1 MLFDSLFSINEQQK
15 AKAWSDFFKELKKD
29 MKEIYNRFGG
39 NAEWTTFLTRFSNDL
54 SRASNYAEFKTLQ
67 SIYSKELEELQQTI
81 TTDKT
86 QQQLL
91 EQDNIDFELQS
102 ALQNDLKDLE
112 HSRDNKNKDDEEQTI
127 QKSFEQD
134 LDDLQN
140 DNLDLEI
147 KEFINKQDDDKDY
160 QNKEQYEKQLNT
172 ETKENIRENSKNSHL
187 IPITNLKN
195 FLHNRRENFKVTQ
208 QDLPSEKQK
217 KYSDKLFKKELLEY
231 AKHNMSAK
239 ELQVLAILVNKKPSA
254 MNTKHKEFL
263 NEVLMTALI
272 NNKNL
277 KENGPIKLAL
287 TYNIQNSK
295 ANQTPYSIFN
305 DQKENHIPPL
315 NEEQHKILQNAI
327 ANNEIDKR
335 SLGVWKFNGENQNNL
350 TQNNANVNNMV
361 KNTTSD
367 NLIKDNNI
375 KQNNIIENDNV
386 KNNNDSS
393 FLDDEPIDFNQGD
406 HSVDFN
412 SKKSVKNNTEKKPLS
427 PKLQAF
433 ENKSKQNIQNALT
446 KSKELKNNQSLANDG
461 MFIPMEMSF

>member
-15 AKAWSDFFKELKKD
+15 AKAWSDFFRELKKD
-29 MKEIYNRFGG
+29 MKEIYNKFGG

-54 SRASNYAEFKTLQ
+54 SRASNYAEFETLQ

-81 TTDKT
+81 ATDKT

-91 EQDNIDFELQS
+91 EQD
-102 ALQNDLKDLE
+102 
-112 HSRDNKNKDDEEQTI
+112 EEQAI
-127 QKSFEQD
+127 QKSFKQD

-140 DNLDLEI
+140 DKLNLEI
-147 KEFINKQDDDKDY
+147 KESINEQDDKNH
-160 QNKEQYEKQLNT
+160 QNKEQLNT

-195 FLHNRRENFKVTQ
+195 FLHNRRENFKATQ

-217 KYSDKLFKKELLEY
+217 KYSDQLFKKELLEY

-239 ELQVLAILVNKKPSA
+239 ELQVLAMLVNKKPSA
-254 MNTKHKEFL
+254 MKTKHKEFL

-277 KENGPIKLAL
+277 KENDPIKLAL
-287 TYNIQNSK
+287 TYNIKNSK
-295 ANQTPYSIFN
+295 TNQTPYSIFN
-305 DQKENHIPPL
+305 NQKENHIPPL

-327 ANNEIDKR
+327 ANNEVDKR
-335 SLGVWKFNGENQNNL
+335 ALGVWKFNSENQNNL
-350 TQNNANVNNMV
+350 TQNNANVNEMV
-361 KNTTSD
+361 KNTTND

-375 KQNNIIENDNV
+375 KQNNIIDNNNV
-386 KNNNDSS
+386 KNNNDLS
-393 FLDDEPIDFNQGD
+393 FLDDEPIDFNQGN

-433 ENKSKQNIQNALT
+433 EDKSKQNIQNALI

-461 MFIPMEMSF
+461 VSIPMEMSF

>member
-1 MLFDSLFSINEQQK
+1 MGSMSK
-15 AKAWSDFFKELKKD
+15 
-29 MKEIYNRFGG
+29 
-39 NAEWTTFLTRFSNDL
+39 
-54 SRASNYAEFKTLQ
+54 

-102 ALQNDLKDLE
+102 ASQNDLKDLG
-112 HSRDNKNKDDEEQTI
+112 HLSDNKDKDDEEQTI

-140 DNLDLEI
+140 DKLNLEI
-147 KEFINKQDDDKDY
+147 KEFINKQDDKNH
-160 QNKEQYEKQLNT
+160 QNKEQLNT

-208 QDLPSEKQK
+208 QNLPSEKQK

-239 ELQVLAILVNKKPSA
+239 ELQVLAMLVNKKPSA
-254 MNTKHKEFL
+254 MKTKHKEFL

-277 KENGPIKLAL
+277 KENDPIKLAI

-295 ANQTPYSIFN
+295 ANQTPYGIFN
-305 DQKENHIPPL
+305 NQKENHIPPL

-327 ANNEIDKR
+327 ANNEVDKR
-335 SLGVWKFNGENQNNL
+335 VLGVWKFNSENQNNL
-350 TQNNANVNNMV
+350 TQNNADVNEMF
-361 KNTTSD
+361 KNTTND

-375 KQNNIIENDNV
+375 KQNNIIDNNNV
-386 KNNNDSS
+386 KNNNDLS
-393 FLDDEPIDFNQGD
+393 FLDDEPIDFNQD
-406 HSVDFN
+406 NHSVDFN

-446 KSKELKNNQSLANDG
+446 KSKELKNNQSLTNDG
-461 MFIPMEMSF
+461 VSIPMEMSF

>member
-29 MKEIYNRFGG
+29 MKEIYHKFGG

-54 SRASNYAEFKTLQ
+54 SRASNYAEFETLQ

-81 TTDKT
+81 ATDKT
-86 QQQLL
+86 QQQH
-91 EQDNIDFELQS
+91 
-102 ALQNDLKDLE
+102 LKQ
-112 HSRDNKNKDDEEQTI
+112 DEEQAI

-140 DNLDLEI
+140 DKLNLEI
-147 KEFINKQDDDKDY
+147 KESINKQDDKDY
-160 QNKEQYEKQLNT
+160 QYKEQYKEQLNA
-172 ETKENIRENSKNSHL
+172 ETKENIRENPKNSHL

-195 FLHNRRENFKVTQ
+195 FLHNRRENFKISQ

-239 ELQVLAILVNKKPSA
+239 ELQVLAMLVNKKPSA
-254 MNTKHKEFL
+254 MNIKHKEFL
-263 NEVLMTALI
+263 NEVLIIALI

-277 KENGPIKLAL
+277 KENDPIKLAL
-287 TYNIQNSK
+287 AYNIQNSK
-295 ANQTPYSIFN
+295 SNQTSYSIFN
-305 DQKENHIPPL
+305 NQKGNHIPPL

-327 ANNEIDKR
+327 TNNEVDKR
-335 SLGVWKFNGENQNNL
+335 ALGVWKFNGENQNNL
-350 TQNNANVNNMV
+350 TQNNANVNEMV
-361 KNTTSD
+361 KNTTND
-367 NLIKDNNI
+367 NPIKDNSI
-375 KQNNIIENDNV
+375 KQNNIIENNNV
-386 KNNNDSS
+386 KNNNDLS
-393 FLDDEPIDFNQGD
+393 FLDDEPIDFNQGN

-446 KSKELKNNQSLANDG
+446 KSKELKNDQSLANDG
-461 MFIPMEMSF
+461 VSIPMEMSF

>member
-15 AKAWSDFFKELKKD
+15 AKAWSDFFRELKKD

-54 SRASNYAEFKTLQ
+54 SRASNYAEFETLQ

-91 EQDNIDFELQS
+91 EQD
-102 ALQNDLKDLE
+102 
-112 HSRDNKNKDDEEQTI
+112 EEQAI

-140 DNLDLEI
+140 DKLNLEI
-147 KEFINKQDDDKDY
+147 KESINKQDDKDY
-160 QNKEQYEKQLNT
+160 QYKEQLNT
-172 ETKENIRENSKNSHL
+172 EIKENIRENSKNSHL

-195 FLHNRRENFKVTQ
+195 FLHNRRENFKVSQ

-217 KYSDKLFKKELLEY
+217 KYSDQLFKKELLEY

-239 ELQVLAILVNKKPSA
+239 ELQVLAMLVNKKPSA
-254 MNTKHKEFL
+254 MKTKHKEFL
-263 NEVLMTALI
+263 HEVLMAALI

-277 KENGPIKLAL
+277 KENDPIKLAL

-295 ANQTPYSIFN
+295 TNQTPCSIFN
-305 DQKENHIPPL
+305 NQKENHIPPL

-327 ANNEIDKR
+327 ANNEVDKR
-335 SLGVWKFNGENQNNL
+335 ALGVWKFNSENQNNL
-350 TQNNANVNNMV
+350 TQNNANVNEMV
-361 KNTTSD
+361 KNNTND

-375 KQNNIIENDNV
+375 KQNNIIENNNV
-386 KNNNDSS
+386 KNNNDLS
-393 FLDDEPIDFNQGD
+393 FLDDEPIDFNQGN

-412 SKKSVKNNTEKKPLS
+412 NKKSVKNNTEKKPLS

-433 ENKSKQNIQNALT
+433 ESKSKQNIQNALT
-446 KSKELKNNQSLANDG
+446 KSKELKNNQSLLNDG
-461 MFIPMEMSF
+461 VSIPMEMS

>member
-29 MKEIYNRFGG
+29 MKEIYNKFGG

-54 SRASNYAEFKTLQ
+54 SRASNYAEFETLQ

-112 HSRDNKNKDDEEQTI
+112 YLSDNQNKDDEEQTI

-147 KEFINKQDDDKDY
+147 KEFINKQDDKDY
-160 QNKEQYEKQLNT
+160 QNKEQYEKQLDT

-208 QDLPSEKQK
+208 QNLPSEKQK
-217 KYSDKLFKKELLEY
+217 K
-231 AKHNMSAK
+231 
-239 ELQVLAILVNKKPSA
+239 IL
-254 MNTKHKEFL
+254 
-263 NEVLMTALI
+263 
-272 NNKNL
+272 
-277 KENGPIKLAL
+277 
-287 TYNIQNSK
+287 
-295 ANQTPYSIFN
+295 
-305 DQKENHIPPL
+305 
-315 NEEQHKILQNAI
+315 
-327 ANNEIDKR
+327 
-335 SLGVWKFNGENQNNL
+335 
-350 TQNNANVNNMV
+350 
-361 KNTTSD
+361 
-367 NLIKDNNI
+367 
-375 KQNNIIENDNV
+375 
-386 KNNNDSS
+386 
-393 FLDDEPIDFNQGD
+393 
-406 HSVDFN
+406 
-412 SKKSVKNNTEKKPLS
+412 
-427 PKLQAF
+427 
-433 ENKSKQNIQNALT
+433 
-446 KSKELKNNQSLANDG
+446 
-461 MFIPMEMSF
+461 

>member
-29 MKEIYNRFGG
+29 MKEIYNKFGG

-54 SRASNYAEFKTLQ
+54 SRASNYAEFETLQ

-81 TTDKT
+81 TTNKT

-91 EQDNIDFELQS
+91 EQDNID
-102 ALQNDLKDLE
+102 
-112 HSRDNKNKDDEEQTI
+112 EEQII

-147 KEFINKQDDDKDY
+147 KEFINKQDDKNH
-160 QNKEQYEKQLNT
+160 QNKEQLNT
-172 ETKENIRENSKNSHL
+172 EAKENIRENSKDSHL

-195 FLHNRRENFKVTQ
+195 FLHNRRENFKATQ

-239 ELQVLAILVNKKPSA
+239 ELQILAMLVNKKPSA

-277 KENGPIKLAL
+277 KENDPIKLAL

-327 ANNEIDKR
+327 ANNEVDKR
-335 SLGVWKFNGENQNNL
+335 VLGVWKFNSENQNNL
-350 TQNNANVNNMV
+350 TQNNANVNEMV
-361 KNTTSD
+361 KNTTND

-375 KQNNIIENDNV
+375 KQNNIIKNNNV
-386 KNNNDSS
+386 KNNNDLS
-393 FLDDEPIDFNQGD
+393 FLDDEPIDFNQGN

-412 SKKSVKNNTEKKPLS
+412 SKKSVKNNTEKKPSS

-446 KSKELKNNQSLANDG
+446 KSKELKSNQSLANDG
-461 MFIPMEMSF
+461 VSIPMEMSF

>member
-15 AKAWSDFFKELKKD
+15 AKAWSDFFRELKKD
-29 MKEIYNRFGG
+29 MKEIYNKFGG

-54 SRASNYAEFKTLQ
+54 SRASNYAEFETLQ

-81 TTDKT
+81 ATDKT

-91 EQDNIDFELQS
+91 EQD
-102 ALQNDLKDLE
+102 
-112 HSRDNKNKDDEEQTI
+112 EEQAI

-140 DNLDLEI
+140 DKLNLEI
-147 KEFINKQDDDKDY
+147 KKSINEQDDKDY
-160 QNKEQYEKQLNT
+160 QYKEQYKEQLNT
-172 ETKENIRENSKNSHL
+172 EIKENIRENPKNSHL

-195 FLHNRRENFKVTQ
+195 FLHNRRESFKISQ

-217 KYSDKLFKKELLEY
+217 KYSDQLFKKELLEY

-239 ELQVLAILVNKKPSA
+239 ELQVLAMLVNKKPSA
-254 MNTKHKEFL
+254 MNIKHKEFL
-263 NEVLMTALI
+263 NEVLIIALI

-277 KENGPIKLAL
+277 KENDPIKLAL
-287 TYNIQNSK
+287 AYNIQNSK
-295 ANQTPYSIFN
+295 SNQTSYSIFN
-305 DQKENHIPPL
+305 NQKGNHIPPL

-327 ANNEIDKR
+327 ANNEVDKR
-335 SLGVWKFNGENQNNL
+335 ALGVWKFNSENQNNL
-350 TQNNANVNNMV
+350 TQNNANINEMV
-361 KNTTSD
+361 KNTTND
-367 NLIKDNNI
+367 NLIKDNSI
-375 KQNNIIENDNV
+375 KQNNIIENNNV
-386 KNNNDSS
+386 KNNNDLS
-393 FLDDEPIDFNQGD
+393 FLDDEPIDFNQGN

-412 SKKSVKNNTEKKPLS
+412 SKKSVKNNTEKKLLS

-461 MFIPMEMSF
+461 VSIPMEMSF

>member
-15 AKAWSDFFKELKKD
+15 AKAWSDFFRELKKD

-54 SRASNYAEFKTLQ
+54 SHASNCVEFETLQ

-81 TTDKT
+81 TTHKT

-91 EQDNIDFELQS
+91 EQDSIDFELQD
-102 ALQNDLKDLE
+102 DLKDLD
-112 HSRDNKNKDDEEQTI
+112 HLSDDEEQAI

-140 DNLDLEI
+140 DKLNLEI
-147 KEFINKQDDDKDY
+147 KESINKQDNKDY
-160 QNKEQYEKQLNT
+160 QNKEQLNT
-172 ETKENIRENSKNSHL
+172 EKKENIRENSKNSHL

-195 FLHNRRENFKVTQ
+195 FLHNRRENFKVSQ

-217 KYSDKLFKKELLEY
+217 KYSDQLFKKELLEY

-239 ELQVLAILVNKKPSA
+239 ELQVLAMLVNKKPST
-254 MNTKHKEFL
+254 MKTKHKEFL
-263 NEVLMTALI
+263 HEVLMTALI

-277 KENGPIKLAL
+277 KENDPIKLAL

-295 ANQTPYSIFN
+295 TNQTPYSIFN
-305 DQKENHIPPL
+305 NQKENHIPPL

-327 ANNEIDKR
+327 ANNEVDKR
-335 SLGVWKFNGENQNNL
+335 ALGVWKFNSENQNNL
-350 TQNNANVNNMV
+350 TQNNANVNEMV
-361 KNTTSD
+361 KNTIND
-367 NLIKDNNI
+367 NLIKENNI
-375 KQNNIIENDNV
+375 KQNNIIDNNNV
-386 KNNNDSS
+386 KNNNDLS
-393 FLDDEPIDFNQGD
+393 FLDDEPIDFNQGN

-446 KSKELKNNQSLANDG
+446 KSKELKNNQSLSNDG
-461 MFIPMEMSF
+461 VSIPMEMSF

>member
-15 AKAWSDFFKELKKD
+15 AKAWSDFFRELKKD

-54 SRASNYAEFKTLQ
+54 SRASNYAEFETLQ

-91 EQDNIDFELQS
+91 EQD
-102 ALQNDLKDLE
+102 
-112 HSRDNKNKDDEEQTI
+112 EEQAI

-140 DNLDLEI
+140 DKLNLEI
-147 KEFINKQDDDKDY
+147 KESINKQDDKDY
-160 QNKEQYEKQLNT
+160 QYKEQLNT
-172 ETKENIRENSKNSHL
+172 EIKENIRENSKNSHL

-195 FLHNRRENFKVTQ
+195 FLHNRRENFKVSQ

-217 KYSDKLFKKELLEY
+217 KYSDQLFKKELLEY

-239 ELQVLAILVNKKPSA
+239 ELQVLAMLVNKKPSA
-254 MNTKHKEFL
+254 MKTKHKEFL
-263 NEVLMTALI
+263 HEVLMAALI

-277 KENGPIKLAL
+277 KENDPIKLAL

-295 ANQTPYSIFN
+295 TNQTPCRIFN
-305 DQKENHIPPL
+305 NQKENHIPPL
-315 NEEQHKILQNAI
+315 NKEQHKILQNAI
-327 ANNEIDKR
+327 ANNEVDKR
-335 SLGVWKFNGENQNNL
+335 ALGVWKFNSENQNNL
-350 TQNNANVNNMV
+350 TQNNANVNEMV
-361 KNTTSD
+361 KNTTND

-375 KQNNIIENDNV
+375 KQNNIIENNNV
-386 KNNNDSS
+386 KNNNDLS
-393 FLDDEPIDFNQGD
+393 FLDDEPIDFNQGN

-412 SKKSVKNNTEKKPLS
+412 NKKSVKNNTEKKPLS

-433 ENKSKQNIQNALT
+433 ESKSKQNIQNALT
-446 KSKELKNNQSLANDG
+446 KSKELKNNQSLLNDG
-461 MFIPMEMSF
+461 VSIPMEMSF

>member
-15 AKAWSDFFKELKKD
+15 AKAWSDFFRELKKD

-54 SRASNYAEFKTLQ
+54 SRASNYAEFETLQ

-81 TTDKT
+81 ATDKK

-91 EQDNIDFELQS
+91 EQD
-102 ALQNDLKDLE
+102 
-112 HSRDNKNKDDEEQTI
+112 EEQAI

-140 DNLDLEI
+140 DKLNLEI
-147 KEFINKQDDDKDY
+147 KESINKQDDKDY
-160 QNKEQYEKQLNT
+160 QYKEQYKEQLNT

-195 FLHNRRENFKVTQ
+195 FLHSRRENFKVSQ

-217 KYSDKLFKKELLEY
+217 KYSDQLFKKELLEY

-239 ELQVLAILVNKKPSA
+239 ELQVLAMLVNKKPSA
-254 MNTKHKEFL
+254 MKTKHKEFL
-263 NEVLMTALI
+263 HEVLMTALI

-277 KENGPIKLAL
+277 KENDPIKLAL

-295 ANQTPYSIFN
+295 TNQTPYSIFN
-305 DQKENHIPPL
+305 NQKENHIPPL

-327 ANNEIDKR
+327 ANNEVDKR
-335 SLGVWKFNGENQNNL
+335 VLGVWKFNNENQNNL
-350 TQNNANVNNMV
+350 TQNNANVNEMV
-361 KNTTSD
+361 TNTTND

-375 KQNNIIENDNV
+375 KQNNIIENNNV
-386 KNNNDSS
+386 KNNNDLS
-393 FLDDEPIDFNQGD
+393 FLDDEPVDFNQGN

-446 KSKELKNNQSLANDG
+446 KSKELKNNQRLANDG
-461 MFIPMEMSF
+461 VSIPMEINF

>member
-29 MKEIYNRFGG
+29 MKEIYHKFGG

-54 SRASNYAEFKTLQ
+54 SRASNYAEFETLQ

-81 TTDKT
+81 ATDKT
-86 QQQLL
+86 QQQHL
-91 EQDNIDFELQS
+91 EQD
-102 ALQNDLKDLE
+102 
-112 HSRDNKNKDDEEQTI
+112 EEQAI

-140 DNLDLEI
+140 DKLNLEI
-147 KEFINKQDDDKDY
+147 KESINKQDDKDY
-160 QNKEQYEKQLNT
+160 QYKEQYKEQLNA
-172 ETKENIRENSKNSHL
+172 ETKENIRENPKNSHL

-195 FLHNRRENFKVTQ
+195 FLHNRRENFKISQ

-239 ELQVLAILVNKKPSA
+239 ELQVLAMLVNKKPSA
-254 MNTKHKEFL
+254 MNIKHKEFL
-263 NEVLMTALI
+263 NEVLIIALI

-277 KENGPIKLAL
+277 KENDPIKLAL
-287 TYNIQNSK
+287 AYNIQNSK
-295 ANQTPYSIFN
+295 SNQTSYSIFN
-305 DQKENHIPPL
+305 NQKGNHIPPL

-327 ANNEIDKR
+327 VNNEVDKR
-335 SLGVWKFNGENQNNL
+335 ALGVWKFNGENQNNL
-350 TQNNANVNNMV
+350 TQNNTNEMV
-361 KNTTSD
+361 KNTTNN
-367 NLIKDNNI
+367 NLIKGNNI
-375 KQNNIIENDNV
+375 KQNNIIDNNNV
-386 KNNNDSS
+386 KNNNDLS
-393 FLDDEPIDFNQGD
+393 FLDDEPIDFNQGN

-412 SKKSVKNNTEKKPLS
+412 GKKSVKNNTEKKPLS

-446 KSKELKNNQSLANDG
+446 KSKEVKNNQRLANDG
-461 MFIPMEMSF
+461 VSIPMEMSF

>member
-15 AKAWSDFFKELKKD
+15 AKAWSDFFRELKKD
-29 MKEIYNRFGG
+29 MKEIYNKFGG
-39 NAEWTTFLTRFSNDL
+39 NAEWTTFLTRFSNNL
-54 SRASNYAEFKTLQ
+54 SRVSNYAEFETLQ

-81 TTDKT
+81 ATDKT

-91 EQDNIDFELQS
+91 EQD
-102 ALQNDLKDLE
+102 
-112 HSRDNKNKDDEEQTI
+112 EEQAI

-140 DNLDLEI
+140 DKLNLEI
-147 KEFINKQDDDKDY
+147 KKSINEQDDKDY
-160 QNKEQYEKQLNT
+160 QNKEQLST

-195 FLHNRRENFKVTQ
+195 FLHNRRENFKISQ

-217 KYSDKLFKKELLEY
+217 KYSDQLFKKELLEY

-239 ELQVLAILVNKKPSA
+239 ELQVLAMLVNKKPSA
-254 MNTKHKEFL
+254 MKTKHKEFL
-263 NEVLMTALI
+263 HEVLMTALI

-277 KENGPIKLAL
+277 KENDPIKLAL
-287 TYNIQNSK
+287 TYNIKNSK
-295 ANQTPYSIFN
+295 TNQTPYSIFN
-305 DQKENHIPPL
+305 NQKENHIPPL

-327 ANNEIDKR
+327 ANNEVDKR
-335 SLGVWKFNGENQNNL
+335 ALGIWKFNSENQNNL
-350 TQNNANVNNMV
+350 TQNNANVNEMV
-361 KNTTSD
+361 KNTTND
-367 NLIKDNNI
+367 NLIKDNSI
-375 KQNNIIENDNV
+375 KQNNIIENNNV
-386 KNNNDSS
+386 KNNNDLS
-393 FLDDEPIDFNQGD
+393 FLDDEPVDFNQGN

-446 KSKELKNNQSLANDG
+446 KSKELKNNQRLANDG
-461 MFIPMEMSF
+461 VSIPMEMSF

>member
-1 MLFDSLFSINEQQK
+1 MLFDSLFSVNEQQK
-15 AKAWSDFFKELKKD
+15 AKAWSDFFKQLKKD
-29 MKEIYNRFGG
+29 MKEIYNKFGG

-54 SRASNYAEFKTLQ
+54 SRASNYAEFETLQ

-81 TTDKT
+81 TTDKM

-112 HSRDNKNKDDEEQTI
+112 HLS
-127 QKSFEQD
+127 
-134 LDDLQN
+134 DDLQN
-140 DNLDLEI
+140 DKLNLEI
-147 KEFINKQDDDKDY
+147 KEFINKQDDKNY
-160 QNKEQYEKQLNT
+160 QNKEQLNT
-172 ETKENIRENSKNSHL
+172 ETKENIRENSKSSHL

-239 ELQVLAILVNKKPSA
+239 ELQVLAMLVNKKPSA
-254 MNTKHKEFL
+254 MKIKHKEFL

-277 KENGPIKLAL
+277 KENDPIKLAI

-295 ANQTPYSIFN
+295 ANQTPYGIFN
-305 DQKENHIPPL
+305 NQKENHIPPL

-327 ANNEIDKR
+327 ANNEVDKR
-335 SLGVWKFNGENQNNL
+335 VLGVWKFNSENQNNL
-350 TQNNANVNNMV
+350 TQNNANVNEMV
-361 KNTTSD
+361 K
-367 NLIKDNNI
+367 
-375 KQNNIIENDNV
+375 NV
-386 KNNNDSS
+386 KNNNDLS
-393 FLDDEPIDFNQGD
+393 FLDDEPIDFNQGN

-446 KSKELKNNQSLANDG
+446 KFKELKNNQSLANNG
-461 MFIPMEMSF
+461 VSIPMEMSF

>member
-29 MKEIYNRFGG
+29 MKEIYNKFGG

-54 SRASNYAEFKTLQ
+54 SRASNYVEFETLQ

-91 EQDNIDFELQS
+91 EQDSIDFELQS
-102 ALQNDLKDLE
+102 TLQNDLKDLD
-112 HSRDNKNKDDEEQTI
+112 HLSNNKNKDDEEQAI
-127 QKSFEQD
+127 QKYFKQD

-140 DNLDLEI
+140 DKLNLEI
-147 KEFINKQDDDKDY
+147 KESINKQDDKNY
-160 QNKEQYEKQLNT
+160 QNKEQLST

-195 FLHNRRENFKVTQ
+195 FLHNRRENFKISQ

-217 KYSDKLFKKELLEY
+217 KYSDQLFKKELLEY

-239 ELQVLAILVNKKPSA
+239 ELQVLAMLVNKEPSA
-254 MNTKHKEFL
+254 MNIKHKEFL

-277 KENGPIKLAL
+277 KENDPIKLAL
-287 TYNIQNSK
+287 AYNIQNSK
-295 ANQTPYSIFN
+295 SNQTPYSIFN
-305 DQKENHIPPL
+305 NQKGNHIPPL

-327 ANNEIDKR
+327 VNNEVDKR
-335 SLGVWKFNGENQNNL
+335 ALGVWKFNSENQNNL
-350 TQNNANVNNMV
+350 TQNNANVNEMV
-361 KNTTSD
+361 KNTTND
-367 NLIKDNNI
+367 NLIKGNNI
-375 KQNNIIENDNV
+375 KQNNIIDNNNV
-386 KNNNDSS
+386 KNNNDLS
-393 FLDDEPIDFNQGD
+393 FLDDEPVDFNQGN

-412 SKKSVKNNTEKKPLS
+412 SKKSVKNNTEKKLLS

-446 KSKELKNNQSLANDG
+446 KAKELKNNQRLANDG
-461 MFIPMEMSF
+461 VSIPMEMSF

>member
-15 AKAWSDFFKELKKD
+15 AKAWSDFFRELKKD
-29 MKEIYNRFGG
+29 MKEIYNKFGG

-54 SRASNYAEFKTLQ
+54 SRASNYAEFETLQ

-81 TTDKT
+81 ATDKT

-91 EQDNIDFELQS
+91 EQD
-102 ALQNDLKDLE
+102 
-112 HSRDNKNKDDEEQTI
+112 EEQAI

-140 DNLDLEI
+140 DKLNLEI
-147 KEFINKQDDDKDY
+147 KEFINKQDDKNH
-160 QNKEQYEKQLNT
+160 QNKEQLNT

-195 FLHNRRENFKVTQ
+195 FLHNRRENFKISQ

-217 KYSDKLFKKELLEY
+217 KYSDQLFKKELLEY

-239 ELQVLAILVNKKPSA
+239 ELQVLAMLVNKEPSA
-254 MNTKHKEFL
+254 MKTKHKEFL
-263 NEVLMTALI
+263 HEVLMTALI

-277 KENGPIKLAL
+277 KENDPIKLAL

-295 ANQTPYSIFN
+295 TNQTPYSIFN
-305 DQKENHIPPL
+305 NQKGNHIPPL

-327 ANNEIDKR
+327 INNEVDKR
-335 SLGVWKFNGENQNNL
+335 ALGVWKFNGENQNNL
-350 TQNNANVNNMV
+350 TQNNANVNEMV
-361 KNTTSD
+361 KNTTND
-367 NLIKDNNI
+367 NLIKDNSI
-375 KQNNIIENDNV
+375 KQNNIIKNNNA
-386 KNNNDSS
+386 KNNNDLS
-393 FLDDEPIDFNQGD
+393 FLDDEPIDFNQGN

-433 ENKSKQNIQNALT
+433 ENKSKQDIQNALT
-446 KSKELKNNQSLANDG
+446 KSKESKNNQSLANDG
-461 MFIPMEMSF
+461 VSIPMEMSF

>member
-15 AKAWSDFFKELKKD
+15 AKAWSDFFRELKKD

-54 SRASNYAEFKTLQ
+54 SRASNYAEFETLQ

-81 TTDKT
+81 ATDKT

-91 EQDNIDFELQS
+91 EQD
-102 ALQNDLKDLE
+102 
-112 HSRDNKNKDDEEQTI
+112 EEQAI

-140 DNLDLEI
+140 DKLNLEI
-147 KEFINKQDDDKDY
+147 KESINKQDDKDY
-160 QNKEQYEKQLNT
+160 QYKEQYKEQLST

-195 FLHNRRENFKVTQ
+195 FLHNRRENFKISQ

-217 KYSDKLFKKELLEY
+217 KYSDQLFKKELLEY
-231 AKHNMSAK
+231 AEHNMSAK
-239 ELQVLAILVNKKPSA
+239 ELQVLAMLVNKKPSA
-254 MNTKHKEFL
+254 MKTKHKEFL
-263 NEVLMTALI
+263 HEVLMTALI

-277 KENGPIKLAL
+277 KENDPIKLAL
-287 TYNIQNSK
+287 AYNIQNSK
-295 ANQTPYSIFN
+295 SNQTPYSIFN
-305 DQKENHIPPL
+305 NQKGNHIPQL

-327 ANNEIDKR
+327 VNNEVDKR
-335 SLGVWKFNGENQNNL
+335 ALGVWKFNSENQNNL
-350 TQNNANVNNMV
+350 TQNNANVNEMV
-361 KNTTSD
+361 TNTTND

-375 KQNNIIENDNV
+375 KQNNIIENNNV
-386 KNNNDSS
+386 KNNNDLS
-393 FLDDEPIDFNQGD
+393 FLDDEPVDFNQGN

-446 KSKELKNNQSLANDG
+446 KSKELKNNQRLANDG
-461 MFIPMEMSF
+461 VSIPMEMSF

>member
-29 MKEIYNRFGG
+29 MKEIYNKFGG

-54 SRASNYAEFKTLQ
+54 SRASNYAEFETLQ

-81 TTDKT
+81 TTNKT
-86 QQQLL
+86 QHQLL

-112 HSRDNKNKDDEEQTI
+112 HLSDNKNKDDEEQTI

-147 KEFINKQDDDKDY
+147 KESINKQDDKDY

-195 FLHNRRENFKVTQ
+195 FLHNRREKFKVTQ

-239 ELQVLAILVNKKPSA
+239 ELQVLAMLVNKKPSA

-277 KENGPIKLAL
+277 KENDPIKLAI

-295 ANQTPYSIFN
+295 ANQTLYSIFN

-327 ANNEIDKR
+327 ANNEVDKR
-335 SLGVWKFNGENQNNL
+335 VLGVWKFNGENQNNL
-350 TQNNANVNNMV
+350 TQNSANVNEMV
-361 KNTTSD
+361 KNTTND

-375 KQNNIIENDNV
+375 KQNNIIENNNV
-386 KNNNDSS
+386 KNNN
-393 FLDDEPIDFNQGD
+393 
-406 HSVDFN
+406 
-412 SKKSVKNNTEKKPLS
+412 EKKPLS

-461 MFIPMEMSF
+461 VSIPMEMSF

>member
-29 MKEIYNRFGG
+29 MKEIYNKFGG

-54 SRASNYAEFKTLQ
+54 SRASNYAEFETLQ

-91 EQDNIDFELQS
+91 EQD
-102 ALQNDLKDLE
+102 
-112 HSRDNKNKDDEEQTI
+112 EEQTI

-140 DNLDLEI
+140 DKLNLEI
-147 KEFINKQDDDKDY
+147 KESINKQDDKNY
-160 QNKEQYEKQLNT
+160 QNKEQLNT

-217 KYSDKLFKKELLEY
+217 KYSDQLFKKELLEY

-239 ELQVLAILVNKKPSA
+239 ELQVLAMLVNKKPSA
-254 MNTKHKEFL
+254 MKTKHKEFL

-277 KENGPIKLAL
+277 KENDPIKLAL
-287 TYNIQNSK
+287 AYNIQNSK
-295 ANQTPYSIFN
+295 TNQTPYSIFN
-305 DQKENHIPPL
+305 DQKENHILPL

-327 ANNEIDKR
+327 VNNEVDKR
-335 SLGVWKFNGENQNNL
+335 ALGVWKFNGENQNNL
-350 TQNNANVNNMV
+350 TQNNANVNEMV
-361 KNTTSD
+361 KNTTND
-367 NLIKDNNI
+367 NLIKGNNI
-375 KQNNIIENDNV
+375 KQNNIIDNNNV
-386 KNNNDSS
+386 KNNNDLS
-393 FLDDEPIDFNQGD
+393 FLDDEPVDFNQGN

-446 KSKELKNNQSLANDG
+446 KSKELKNNQRLANDG
-461 MFIPMEMSF
+461 VSIPMEMSF

>member
-15 AKAWSDFFKELKKD
+15 AKAWSDFFKQLKKD
-29 MKEIYNRFGG
+29 MKEIYNKFGG

-54 SRASNYAEFKTLQ
+54 SRASNYAEFETLQ

-112 HSRDNKNKDDEEQTI
+112 YLS
-127 QKSFEQD
+127 
-134 LDDLQN
+134 DDLQN
-140 DNLDLEI
+140 DKLNLEI
-147 KEFINKQDDDKDY
+147 KEFINKQDDKNY
-160 QNKEQYEKQLNT
+160 QNKEQLNT

-187 IPITNLKN
+187 IPIINLKN

-239 ELQVLAILVNKKPSA
+239 ELQVLAMLVNKKPSA
-254 MNTKHKEFL
+254 MKTKHKEFL

-277 KENGPIKLAL
+277 KENDPIKLAL

-295 ANQTPYSIFN
+295 ANQTPYGIFN
-305 DQKENHIPPL
+305 NQKENHIPPL

-327 ANNEIDKR
+327 ANNEVDKR
-335 SLGVWKFNGENQNNL
+335 VLGVWKFNSENQNNL
-350 TQNNANVNNMV
+350 TQNNANVNEMV
-361 KNTTSD
+361 KNTTND

-375 KQNNIIENDNV
+375 KQNNIIDNNNV
-386 KNNNDSS
+386 KNNNDLS
-393 FLDDEPIDFNQGD
+393 FLDDEPIDFNQGN

-461 MFIPMEMSF
+461 VSIPMEMSF

>member
-15 AKAWSDFFKELKKD
+15 AKAWSDFFRELKKD
-29 MKEIYNRFGG
+29 MKEIYNKFGG

-54 SRASNYAEFKTLQ
+54 SRASNYAEFETLQ

-81 TTDKT
+81 ATDKT

-91 EQDNIDFELQS
+91 EQD
-102 ALQNDLKDLE
+102 
-112 HSRDNKNKDDEEQTI
+112 EEQAI

-140 DNLDLEI
+140 DKLNLEI
-147 KEFINKQDDDKDY
+147 KEFINKQDDKNY
-160 QNKEQYEKQLNT
+160 QNKEQLNT

-195 FLHNRRENFKVTQ
+195 FLHNRRENFKISQ

-217 KYSDKLFKKELLEY
+217 KYSDQLFKKELLEY

-239 ELQVLAILVNKKPSA
+239 ELQVLAMLVNKKPSA
-254 MNTKHKEFL
+254 MKTKHKEFL
-263 NEVLMTALI
+263 HEVLMTALI

-277 KENGPIKLAL
+277 KKNDPIKLAL

-295 ANQTPYSIFN
+295 ANQTPYGIFN
-305 DQKENHIPPL
+305 NQKENHIPPL

-327 ANNEIDKR
+327 ANNEVDKR
-335 SLGVWKFNGENQNNL
+335 VLGIWKFNSENQNNL
-350 TQNNANVNNMV
+350 TQNNSNVNEMV
-361 KNTTSD
+361 KNTTND
-367 NLIKDNNI
+367 NLIKYNSI
-375 KQNNIIENDNV
+375 KQNNIIENNNV
-386 KNNNDSS
+386 KNNNDLS
-393 FLDDEPIDFNQGD
+393 FLDDEPIDFDQGN

-446 KSKELKNNQSLANDG
+446 KSKELKNNQRLANDG
-461 MFIPMEMSF
+461 VSIPMEMSF

>member
-15 AKAWSDFFKELKKD
+15 AKAWSDFFKQLKKD
-29 MKEIYNRFGG
+29 MKEIYNKFGG

-54 SRASNYAEFKTLQ
+54 SRASNYAEFETLQ

-112 HSRDNKNKDDEEQTI
+112 YLS
-127 QKSFEQD
+127 
-134 LDDLQN
+134 DDLQN
-140 DNLDLEI
+140 DKLNLEI
-147 KEFINKQDDDKDY
+147 KEFINKQDDKNY
-160 QNKEQYEKQLNT
+160 QNKEQLNT
-172 ETKENIRENSKNSHL
+172 ETEENIRENSKNSHL
-187 IPITNLKN
+187 IPIINLKN

-239 ELQVLAILVNKKPSA
+239 ELQVLAMLVNKKPST
-254 MNTKHKEFL
+254 MKTKHKEFL
-263 NEVLMTALI
+263 HEVLMTALI

-277 KENGPIKLAL
+277 KENDPIKLAL
-287 TYNIQNSK
+287 TYNIKNSK
-295 ANQTPYSIFN
+295 TNQTPYSIFN
-305 DQKENHIPPL
+305 NQKENHIPPL

-327 ANNEIDKR
+327 ANNEVDKR
-335 SLGVWKFNGENQNNL
+335 VLGVWKFNSENQNNL
-350 TQNNANVNNMV
+350 TQNNANVNEMV
-361 KNTTSD
+361 KNTTND

-375 KQNNIIENDNV
+375 KQNNIIDNNNV
-386 KNNNDSS
+386 KNNNDLS
-393 FLDDEPIDFNQGD
+393 FLDDEPIDFNQGN

-461 MFIPMEMSF
+461 VSIPMEMSF

>member
-29 MKEIYNRFGG
+29 MKEIYNKFGG

-54 SRASNYAEFKTLQ
+54 SRASNYAEFETLQ

-81 TTDKT
+81 ATDKT

-91 EQDNIDFELQS
+91 EQD
-102 ALQNDLKDLE
+102 
-112 HSRDNKNKDDEEQTI
+112 EEQAV

-140 DNLDLEI
+140 DKLNLEI
-147 KEFINKQDDDKDY
+147 KKSINEQDDKDY
-160 QNKEQYEKQLNT
+160 QHKEQYKEQLNT
-172 ETKENIRENSKNSHL
+172 EIKENIRENSKNSHL

-195 FLHNRRENFKVTQ
+195 FLHNRRENFKISQ

-217 KYSDKLFKKELLEY
+217 KYSDQLFKKELLEY

-239 ELQVLAILVNKKPSA
+239 ELQVLAMLVNKKPSA
-254 MNTKHKEFL
+254 MKTKHKEFL
-263 NEVLMTALI
+263 HEVLMTALI

-277 KENGPIKLAL
+277 KENDPIKLAL
-287 TYNIQNSK
+287 TYNIKNSK
-295 ANQTPYSIFN
+295 TNQTSYSIFN
-305 DQKENHIPPL
+305 NQKGNHIPPL

-327 ANNEIDKR
+327 VNNEVDKR
-335 SLGVWKFNGENQNNL
+335 ALGVWKFNSENQNNL
-350 TQNNANVNNMV
+350 TQNNANINEMV
-361 KNTTSD
+361 KNTTND
-367 NLIKDNNI
+367 NLIKDNSI
-375 KQNNIIENDNV
+375 KQNNIIENNNA
-386 KNNNDSS
+386 KNNNDLS
-393 FLDDEPIDFNQGD
+393 FLDDEPVDFNQGN

-433 ENKSKQNIQNALT
+433 ENKSKQDIQNALT
-446 KSKELKNNQSLANDG
+446 KSKELKNNQRLANDG
-461 MFIPMEMSF
+461 VSIPMEMSF

>member
-29 MKEIYNRFGG
+29 MKEIYNKFGG

-112 HSRDNKNKDDEEQTI
+112 HLSDNKDKDDEEQTI

-140 DNLDLEI
+140 DKLNLEI
-147 KEFINKQDDDKDY
+147 KEFINKQDDKNH
-160 QNKEQYEKQLNT
+160 QNKEQLNT
-172 ETKENIRENSKNSHL
+172 ETNENIRENSKNSHL

-195 FLHNRRENFKVTQ
+195 FLHNRRENFKATQ

-231 AKHNMSAK
+231 AKHNMSTK
-239 ELQVLAILVNKKPSA
+239 ELQVLAMLVNKKPSA
-254 MNTKHKEFL
+254 MKTNHKEFL

-277 KENGPIKLAL
+277 KENDPIKLAL

-295 ANQTPYSIFN
+295 ANQTPYGIFN
-305 DQKENHIPPL
+305 NQKENHIPPL

-327 ANNEIDKR
+327 ANNEVDKR
-335 SLGVWKFNGENQNNL
+335 ALGVWKFNGENQNNL
-350 TQNNANVNNMV
+350 TQNNANVNEMV
-361 KNTTSD
+361 KNTTND

-375 KQNNIIENDNV
+375 KQNNIIDNNNV
-386 KNNNDSS
+386 KNNNDLS
-393 FLDDEPIDFNQGD
+393 FLDDEPIDFNQGN

-461 MFIPMEMSF
+461 VSIPMEMSF

>member
-54 SRASNYAEFKTLQ
+54 SRASNYAEFETLQ

-81 TTDKT
+81 ATDKT

-91 EQDNIDFELQS
+91 EQDSIDFELQS
-102 ALQNDLKDLE
+102 ALQNDLKDLD
-112 HSRDNKNKDDEEQTI
+112 HLSNNKNKDDEEQTI

-140 DNLDLEI
+140 DKLNLEI
-147 KEFINKQDDDKDY
+147 KESINKQDDKNY
-160 QNKEQYEKQLNT
+160 QNKEQLST
-172 ETKENIRENSKNSHL
+172 ETKENIRENPKNSHL

-195 FLHNRRENFKVTQ
+195 FLHNRIENFKISQ

-217 KYSDKLFKKELLEY
+217 KYSDQLFKKELLEY

-239 ELQVLAILVNKKPSA
+239 ELQVLAMLVNKEPSA
-254 MNTKHKEFL
+254 MNIKHKEFL
-263 NEVLMTALI
+263 NEVLIIALI

-277 KENGPIKLAL
+277 KENDPIKLAL
-287 TYNIQNSK
+287 AYNIQNSK
-295 ANQTPYSIFN
+295 SNQTSYSIFN
-305 DQKENHIPPL
+305 NQKGNHIPPL

-327 ANNEIDKR
+327 VNNEVDKR
-335 SLGVWKFNGENQNNL
+335 ALGVWKFNGENQNNL
-350 TQNNANVNNMV
+350 TQNNANVNEMV
-361 KNTTSD
+361 KNTTND
-367 NLIKDNNI
+367 NLIKGNNI
-375 KQNNIIENDNV
+375 KQNNIIDNNNV
-386 KNNNDSS
+386 KNNNDLS
-393 FLDDEPIDFNQGD
+393 FLDDEPVDFNQGN

-412 SKKSVKNNTEKKPLS
+412 GKKSVKNNTEKKPLS

-433 ENKSKQNIQNALT
+433 EYKSKQNIQNALT
-446 KSKELKNNQSLANDG
+446 KSKELKNNQRLANDG
-461 MFIPMEMSF
+461 VSIPMEMSF

>member
-29 MKEIYNRFGG
+29 MKEIYNKFGG

-54 SRASNYAEFKTLQ
+54 SRASNYAEFETLQ

-81 TTDKT
+81 TTNKT

-112 HSRDNKNKDDEEQTI
+112 HLSDDKDKDNEEQTI

-140 DNLDLEI
+140 DKLNLEI
-147 KEFINKQDDDKDY
+147 KEFINKQDDKNH
-160 QNKEQYEKQLNT
+160 QNKEQLNT

-195 FLHNRRENFKVTQ
+195 FLHNRRENFKATQ
-208 QDLPSEKQK
+208 QNLPSEKQK

-239 ELQVLAILVNKKPSA
+239 ELQVLAMLVNKKPST
-254 MNTKHKEFL
+254 MKTKHKEFL

-277 KENGPIKLAL
+277 KENDPIKLAL

-295 ANQTPYSIFN
+295 ANQTPYGIFN

-327 ANNEIDKR
+327 ANNEVDKR
-335 SLGVWKFNGENQNNL
+335 ALAFGSLIAK
-350 TQNNANVNNMV
+350 
-361 KNTTSD
+361 
-367 NLIKDNNI
+367 IK
-375 KQNNIIENDNV
+375 II
-386 KNNNDSS
+386 
-393 FLDDEPIDFNQGD
+393 
-406 HSVDFN
+406 
-412 SKKSVKNNTEKKPLS
+412 
-427 PKLQAF
+427 
-433 ENKSKQNIQNALT
+433 
-446 KSKELKNNQSLANDG
+446 
-461 MFIPMEMSF
+461 

>member
-15 AKAWSDFFKELKKD
+15 AKAWSDFFRELKKD

-54 SRASNYAEFKTLQ
+54 SRASNYAEFETLQ

-81 TTDKT
+81 ATDKT

-91 EQDNIDFELQS
+91 EQDSIDFELQS
-102 ALQNDLKDLE
+102 ALQNDLKDLD
-112 HSRDNKNKDDEEQTI
+112 HLSDNKNKDD
-127 QKSFEQD
+127 
-134 LDDLQN
+134 
-140 DNLDLEI
+140 
-147 KEFINKQDDDKDY
+147 KDY
-160 QNKEQYEKQLNT
+160 QYKEQYKEQLSA
-172 ETKENIRENSKNSHL
+172 ETKENIRENPKNSHL

-195 FLHNRRENFKVTQ
+195 FLHNRRENFKISQ

-239 ELQVLAILVNKKPSA
+239 ELQVLAMLVNKKPSA
-254 MNTKHKEFL
+254 MKTKHKEFL
-263 NEVLMTALI
+263 HEVLIIALI

-277 KENGPIKLAL
+277 KENDPIKLAL
-287 TYNIQNSK
+287 AYNIQNSK
-295 ANQTPYSIFN
+295 SNQTPYSIFN
-305 DQKENHIPPL
+305 NQKENHIPPL

-327 ANNEIDKR
+327 VNNEVDKR
-335 SLGVWKFNGENQNNL
+335 VLGVWKFNGENQNNL
-350 TQNNANVNNMV
+350 TQNNANVNEMV
-361 KNTTSD
+361 KNTTND
-367 NLIKDNNI
+367 NLIKGNNI
-375 KQNNIIENDNV
+375 KQNNIIDNNNV
-386 KNNNDSS
+386 KNNNDLS
-393 FLDDEPIDFNQGD
+393 FLDDEPIDFNQGN

-412 SKKSVKNNTEKKPLS
+412 GKKSVKNNTEKKPLS

-446 KSKELKNNQSLANDG
+446 KSKELKNNQRLANDG
-461 MFIPMEMSF
+461 VSILMEMSF

>member
-15 AKAWSDFFKELKKD
+15 AKAWSDFFRELKKD

-54 SRASNYAEFKTLQ
+54 SRASNYAEFETLQ

-91 EQDNIDFELQS
+91 EQDSIDFELQS
-102 ALQNDLKDLE
+102 ALKNDLKDLD
-112 HSRDNKNKDDEEQTI
+112 HLSDNKNKDNEEQAI

-140 DNLDLEI
+140 DKLNLEI
-147 KEFINKQDDDKDY
+147 KESINKKDDKDY
-160 QNKEQYEKQLNT
+160 QYKEQNKEQLNT
-172 ETKENIRENSKNSHL
+172 EIKENIRENSKNSHL

-195 FLHNRRENFKVTQ
+195 FLHNRRENFKISQ

-217 KYSDKLFKKELLEY
+217 KYSDQLFKKDLLEY

-239 ELQVLAILVNKKPSA
+239 ELQVLAMLVNKEPSA
-254 MNTKHKEFL
+254 MKTKHKEFL

-277 KENGPIKLAL
+277 KENDPIKLAL
-287 TYNIQNSK
+287 AYNIQNSK
-295 ANQTPYSIFN
+295 SNQTSYSIFN
-305 DQKENHIPPL
+305 NQKENHIPPL

-327 ANNEIDKR
+327 ANNEVDKR
-335 SLGVWKFNGENQNNL
+335 ALGVWKFNGENQNNL
-350 TQNNANVNNMV
+350 TQNNANVNEMV
-361 KNTTSD
+361 KNTTND

-375 KQNNIIENDNV
+375 KQNNIIDNNNV
-386 KNNNDSS
+386 KNNNDLS
-393 FLDDEPIDFNQGD
+393 FLDDEPIDFNQGN
-406 HSVDFN
+406 HFVDFN
-412 SKKSVKNNTEKKPLS
+412 GKKSVKNNTEKKPLS

-433 ENKSKQNIQNALT
+433 EYKSKQNIQNALT

-461 MFIPMEMSF
+461 VSIPMEMSF

>member
-29 MKEIYNRFGG
+29 MKEIYNKFGG

-54 SRASNYAEFKTLQ
+54 SRASNYAEFETLQ

-81 TTDKT
+81 ATDKT
-86 QQQLL
+86 QQQHL
-91 EQDNIDFELQS
+91 EQD
-102 ALQNDLKDLE
+102 
-112 HSRDNKNKDDEEQTI
+112 EEQAI

-140 DNLDLEI
+140 DKLNLEI
-147 KEFINKQDDDKDY
+147 KESINKQDDKNY
-160 QNKEQYEKQLNT
+160 QNKEQLST
-172 ETKENIRENSKNSHL
+172 EIKENIRENSKNSHL

-195 FLHNRRENFKVTQ
+195 FLHNRRENFKISQ

-239 ELQVLAILVNKKPSA
+239 ELQVLAMLVNKEPSA
-254 MNTKHKEFL
+254 MKTKHKEFL

-277 KENGPIKLAL
+277 KENDPIKLAL

-295 ANQTPYSIFN
+295 ANQTPYGIFN
-305 DQKENHIPPL
+305 NQKENHILPL

-327 ANNEIDKR
+327 INNEVDKR
-335 SLGVWKFNGENQNNL
+335 VLGVWKFNSENQNNL
-350 TQNNANVNNMV
+350 NQNNANVNDMV
-361 KNTTSD
+361 KNTTND

-375 KQNNIIENDNV
+375 KQNNIIENNNV
-386 KNNNDSS
+386 KNNNDLS
-393 FLDDEPIDFNQGD
+393 FLDDEPVDFNQGN

-461 MFIPMEMSF
+461 VSIPMEMSF

>member
-29 MKEIYNRFGG
+29 MKEIYNKFGG

-54 SRASNYAEFKTLQ
+54 SRASNYAEFETLQ

-91 EQDNIDFELQS
+91 EQD
-102 ALQNDLKDLE
+102 
-112 HSRDNKNKDDEEQTI
+112 EEQAI

-140 DNLDLEI
+140 DKLNLEI
-147 KEFINKQDDDKDY
+147 KKSINEQDDKDY
-160 QNKEQYEKQLNT
+160 QNKEQLST

-195 FLHNRRENFKVTQ
+195 FLHNRRENFKISQ

-217 KYSDKLFKKELLEY
+217 KYSDQLFKKELLEY

-239 ELQVLAILVNKKPSA
+239 ELQVLAMLVNKKPSA
-254 MNTKHKEFL
+254 MKTKHKEFL

-277 KENGPIKLAL
+277 KENDPIKLAL

-295 ANQTPYSIFN
+295 TNQTPYSIFN
-305 DQKENHIPPL
+305 NQKENHIPPL

-327 ANNEIDKR
+327 ANNEVDKR
-335 SLGVWKFNGENQNNL
+335 ALGVWKFNSENQNNL
-350 TQNNANVNNMV
+350 TQNNANVNEMV
-361 KNTTSD
+361 KNTTND
-367 NLIKDNNI
+367 NLIKDNSI
-375 KQNNIIENDNV
+375 KQNNIIDNNNV
-386 KNNNDSS
+386 KNNNDLS
-393 FLDDEPIDFNQGD
+393 FLDDEPVDFNQGN

-412 SKKSVKNNTEKKPLS
+412 SKKSVKNNTEKKSLS

-433 ENKSKQNIQNALT
+433 ESESKQNIQNALT
-446 KSKELKNNQSLANDG
+446 KSKELKNNQRLANDG
-461 MFIPMEMSF
+461 VSIPMEMSF

>member
-15 AKAWSDFFKELKKD
+15 AKAWSDFFRELKKD

-54 SRASNYAEFKTLQ
+54 SRASNYAEFETLQ

-91 EQDNIDFELQS
+91 EQD
-102 ALQNDLKDLE
+102 
-112 HSRDNKNKDDEEQTI
+112 EEQAI

-140 DNLDLEI
+140 DKLNLEI
-147 KEFINKQDDDKDY
+147 KESINKQDDKDY
-160 QNKEQYEKQLNT
+160 QYKEQLNT
-172 ETKENIRENSKNSHL
+172 EIKENIRENSKNSHL

-195 FLHNRRENFKVTQ
+195 FLHNRRENFKVSQ

-217 KYSDKLFKKELLEY
+217 KYSDQLFKKELLEY

-239 ELQVLAILVNKKPSA
+239 ELQVLAMLVNKKPSA
-254 MNTKHKEFL
+254 MKTKHKEFL
-263 NEVLMTALI
+263 HEVLMAALI

-277 KENGPIKLAL
+277 KENDPIKLAL

-295 ANQTPYSIFN
+295 TNQTPYSIFN
-305 DQKENHIPPL
+305 NQKENHIPPL

-327 ANNEIDKR
+327 ANNEVDKR
-335 SLGVWKFNGENQNNL
+335 ALGVWKFNGENQNNL
-350 TQNNANVNNMV
+350 TQNNANVNEMV
-361 KNTTSD
+361 KNTIND

-375 KQNNIIENDNV
+375 KQNNIIDNNNV
-386 KNNNDSS
+386 KNNNDLS
-393 FLDDEPIDFNQGD
+393 FLDDEPIDFNQGN

-433 ENKSKQNIQNALT
+433 ESKSKQNIQNALT
-446 KSKELKNNQSLANDG
+446 KSKELKNNQRLANDG
-461 MFIPMEMSF
+461 VSIPMEMSF

>member
-15 AKAWSDFFKELKKD
+15 AKAWSDFFRELKKD
-29 MKEIYNRFGG
+29 MKEIYNKFGG
-39 NAEWTTFLTRFSNDL
+39 NTEWTTFLTRFSNDL
-54 SRASNYAEFKTLQ
+54 SRASNYAEFETLQ

-81 TTDKT
+81 ATDKT

-91 EQDNIDFELQS
+91 EQDSIDFELQS

-112 HSRDNKNKDDEEQTI
+112 HLSDNKDKDDEEQTI

-140 DNLDLEI
+140 DKLNLEI
-147 KEFINKQDDDKDY
+147 KEFINKQDDKNY
-160 QNKEQYEKQLNT
+160 QNKEQLNT

-217 KYSDKLFKKELLEY
+217 KYSDQLFKKELLEY

-239 ELQVLAILVNKKPSA
+239 ELQVLAMLVNKKPSA

-277 KENGPIKLAL
+277 KENDPIKLAL

-295 ANQTPYSIFN
+295 ANQTSYGIFN
-305 DQKENHIPPL
+305 NQKENHIPPL

-327 ANNEIDKR
+327 ANNEVDKR
-335 SLGVWKFNGENQNNL
+335 VLGVWKFNSENQNNL
-350 TQNNANVNNMV
+350 TQNNANVNEMV
-361 KNTTSD
+361 KNTTND

-375 KQNNIIENDNV
+375 KQNNIIDNNNV
-386 KNNNDSS
+386 KNNNDLS
-393 FLDDEPIDFNQGD
+393 FLDDEPIDFNQGN

-412 SKKSVKNNTEKKPLS
+412 GKKSVKNNTEKRSLS

-461 MFIPMEMSF
+461 VSIPMEMSF

>member
-54 SRASNYAEFKTLQ
+54 SRASNYAEFETLQ
-67 SIYSKELEELQQTI
+67 SIYSKELEELQQT
-81 TTDKT
+81 TATDKT

-91 EQDNIDFELQS
+91 EQDSIDFELQS
-102 ALQNDLKDLE
+102 ALKNDLKDLE
-112 HSRDNKNKDDEEQTI
+112 HLSDNKDKEEQTI

-140 DNLDLEI
+140 DKLNLEI
-147 KEFINKQDDDKDY
+147 KESINKQDDKNY
-160 QNKEQYEKQLNT
+160 QNKEQLNT

-195 FLHNRRENFKVTQ
+195 FLHNRIENFKISQ

-217 KYSDKLFKKELLEY
+217 KYSDQLFKKELLEY

-239 ELQVLAILVNKKPSA
+239 ELQVLAMLVNKKPSA
-254 MNTKHKEFL
+254 MKTKHKEFL
-263 NEVLMTALI
+263 HEVLMTALI

-277 KENGPIKLAL
+277 KENDPIKLAL

-295 ANQTPYSIFN
+295 TNQTPYSIFN
-305 DQKENHIPPL
+305 NQKENHIPPL

-327 ANNEIDKR
+327 INNEVDKR
-335 SLGVWKFNGENQNNL
+335 VLGIWKFNSENQNNL
-350 TQNNANVNNMV
+350 TQNNANVNEMV
-361 KNTTSD
+361 KNTTND
-367 NLIKDNNI
+367 NLIKYNSI
-375 KQNNIIENDNV
+375 KQNNIIENNNV
-386 KNNNDSS
+386 KNNNDLS
-393 FLDDEPIDFNQGD
+393 FLDDEPIDFDQGN

-446 KSKELKNNQSLANDG
+446 KSKELKNNQRLANDG
-461 MFIPMEMSF
+461 VSIPMEMSF